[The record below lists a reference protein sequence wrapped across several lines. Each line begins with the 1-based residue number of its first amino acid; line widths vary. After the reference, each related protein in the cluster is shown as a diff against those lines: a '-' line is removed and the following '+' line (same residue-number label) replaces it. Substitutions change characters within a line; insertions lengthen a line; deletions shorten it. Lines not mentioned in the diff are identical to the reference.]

1 MEASIIIRFFNK
13 DLDFVGEV
21 DDFISF
27 IYERK
32 WFTYSNFQLVV
43 ENFDKGLFQEG
54 NYIVVNNDP
63 YRSGQITKVNITDD
77 TATIKGFG
85 IGFWLTSRI
94 TYPMNNK
101 DTFYMNDYAENIMY
115 ELTKFNAI
123 DSNVTNRNFQNLI
136 ENFTQCRGEKI
147 AFETRYKVLS
157 DELETI
163 ARTSRLGWNIQ
174 FDYKNKRFVFESL
187 AGIDRTVNQSDVPS
201 MIFSRRY
208 DNVLELEYTKDVSE
222 YKNCAIVAGQGEG
235 VNREIVIVND
245 DLKGLDRK
253 ELFVDARDV
262 EDGTNLADRGK
273 SKLAENTIVE
283 SFEATIDT
291 ENYRVEWDLGDF
303 VTILDDEIGGV
314 NYTQIVEVIETYE
327 DGVLTIEP
335 TFGEA
340 ISYFRDKFKQAI
352 NNPIYENTK
361 SVIST
366 TVPSSTGVKWLE
378 LIGKENDMD
387 GY

>member
-13 DLDFVGEV
+13 DLDFIGEV
-21 DDFISF
+21 DDFTSF

-43 ENFDKGLFQEG
+43 EEFDKDLFKDG

-63 YRSGQITKVNITDD
+63 YRSGQITKVNVTDD
-77 TATIKGFG
+77 TVTIKGFG
-85 IGFWLTSRI
+85 IGFWFTNRI
-94 TYPMNNK
+94 TFPPAGN
-101 DTFYMNDYAENIMY
+101 DTYAFNSYAEDIFYNVVYI
-115 ELTKFNAI
+115 NAI
-123 DSNVTNRNFQNLI
+123 NAEDPKRNFENLYI
-136 ENFTQCRGEKI
+136 NSSKGRGEKI

-163 ARTSRLGWNIQ
+163 AKTSRLGWNIK

-187 AGIDRTVNQSDVPS
+187 VGIDRTVNQADVPP

-222 YKNCAIVAGQGEG
+222 YKSCAIVAGQGEG
-235 VNREIVIVND
+235 ANRDIVIVND
-245 DLKGLDRK
+245 GLSGLDRK

-273 SKLAENTIVE
+273 SKLAENTIIE

-291 ENYRVEWDLGDF
+291 EGYRVEWDLGDF
-303 VTILDDEIGGV
+303 VTILDDEIGV
-314 NYTQIVEVIETYE
+314 VSDTQIVEVIETYE

-335 TFGEA
+335 TFGEVV
-340 ISYFRDKFKQAI
+340 SQFGDKFRQAI

-366 TVPSSTGVKWLE
+366 TIPNSTGVKWLE
-378 LIGKENDMD
+378 LIGEENDID
-387 GY
+387 DY

>member
-13 DLDFVGEV
+13 DMEFIGEV
-21 DDFISF
+21 EEFTSF
-27 IYERK
+27 IFERK
-32 WFTYSNFQLVV
+32 WFTYSNFQLVI
-43 ENFDKGLFQEG
+43 ENFNKDLFKTG

-63 YRSGQITKVNITDD
+63 YRSGQINYINVVDETV
-77 TATIKGFG
+77 TIKGNG
-85 IGFWLTSRI
+85 LGFWFTNRI

-123 DSNVTNRNFQNLI
+123 DSTITNRNFQNLTV
-136 ENFTQCRGEKI
+136 NSTQGRGEKI
-147 AFETRYKVLS
+147 TFETRYKVLS

-163 ARTSRLGWNIQ
+163 SKTSRLGWNIK
-174 FDYKNKRFVFESL
+174 FDYKNKKFVFESL
-187 AGIDRTVNQSDVPS
+187 VGIDRTVNQDDIPP

-208 DNVLELEYTKDVSE
+208 DNIVEMEYTKYVSE

-235 VNREIVIVND
+235 ANREVVIVND
-245 DLKGLDRK
+245 NLSGQDRK

-273 SKLAENTIVE
+273 SKLAENTIIE

-303 VTILDDEIGGV
+303 VTILDDEIGV
-314 NYTQIVEVIETYE
+314 VSDTQIVEVRETYE
-327 DGVLTIEP
+327 DSVLTIEP
-335 TFGEA
+335 TFGET
-340 ISYFRDKFKQAI
+340 ISQFGDKFRQAI
-352 NNPIYENTK
+352 NNPVYENTK

-366 TVPSSTGVKWLE
+366 TIPNSTGVKWLE
-378 LIGKENDMD
+378 LIGEENDMD